1 MRKPAYGTRNKPQE
15 NTDGG
20 CRSWSQIVQGGSQ
33 TIQDLT
39 AVASCHR
46 VSLGTGALIKNEE
59 RIDEPFWDIEL
70 VFLCIVGDFGDELCI
85 V

>member
-15 NTDGG
+15 NADGG
-20 CRSWSQIVQGGSQ
+20 CRSWSQ

-46 VSLGTGALIKNEE
+46 VSLGTGALIENEK